1 VAGKQAKV
9 SASPLAA
16 EVAVAVPVPGTFHY
30 LVPENISDI
39 IRPGTRV
46 LVPFGPRKVTGYV
59 LSLASPEDMEIKRL
73 PGLKEIIAPLDD
85 QPLFG
90 ESLIPLFRFASTYYH
105 HPLGMVIAEA
115 LPAGLNVM
123 THKTGRLTESG
134 RRALKAVPPKDA
146 AVLMTKLNRPKGI
159 ILSRLLKDP
168 KALSMFNRLKA
179 DGLAEVETS
188 LHRERIRPKTEKWIH
203 RAPDPPSDTRIGPK
217 EKELLDHLEQ
227 NGPMA
232 ASDLS
237 KTFTSLYSMAHRLTD
252 KGQIVVEEREV
263 FRDESGR
270 AMAFDDHWLDLT
282 PDQTDAVT
290 AITKA
295 VDAVEYAPFLIHGIT
310 GSGKTEVYLNVARNV
325 LAQGRTVM
333 FLVPEI
339 SLTPSLEGLLST
351 RFKEDVAVLHSGLSD
366 GERYDQWVRIARG
379 GVRIVLGARSA
390 IFAPLDNLGL
400 IVVDEE
406 HDGAYKQE
414 DKLRYQARD
423 LALWRGRHAKAAV
436 VLGSATPSVESFQG
450 ARSGRY
456 TLLKLPE
463 RVGGGALP
471 QVDVVDLRFAAGRRR
486 AALTPVLKAALQE
499 TLTQNRQAL
508 IFINR
513 RGLAGLPICLSCG
526 FVIKC
531 LNCSVTLTLHQG
543 TNGNSK
549 ETLSCHH
556 CGFEIDPPERCP
568 ECKSRLMRFLGMGTE
583 RLEKEIIKAYPDARV
598 ARLDA
603 DTTRP
608 KGELSRMLKALR
620 DRELD
625 IMVGTQIVTKGHDF
639 PNITLVGVI
648 EADLGLHL
656 PDFRASERTFQLL
669 AQVSGRAGRGQDPG
683 RVIVQTY
690 SPGHYTLL
698 LAQQH
703 DYLSF
708 FDEEIKHRRELRY
721 PPFARLAL
729 LRFQGNSEQ
738 RTSELANEAGD
749 LGREI
754 LDQRP
759 RDRVDLLGPAPAPLA
774 KIKGRYRYQ
783 ILLRGQQVKPLH
795 AFIDKWLPLVEDLIR
810 GKGVSCILDVDPHH
824 ML

>member
-1 VAGKQAKV
+1 MAGKQAKV
-9 SASPLAA
+9 NSAASAA
-16 EVAVAVPVPGTFHY
+16 EVAVALPVPGVFHY
-30 LVPENISDI
+30 LVPDDFSDI
-39 IRPGTRV
+39 VRPGTRV

-59 LSLASPEDMEIKRL
+59 LDRVGLDTPEIKRL
-73 PGLKEIIAPLDD
+73 PSLKEIQAPLDD
-85 QPLFG
+85 QPMFG
-90 ESLIPLFRFASTYYH
+90 ESLIPLFRFASGYYH
-105 HPLGMVIAEA
+105 YPLGMVIAEA

-134 RRALKAVPPKDA
+134 RRALKAGPPPDVVA
-146 AVLMTKLNRPKGI
+146 LLTKLNSPKGV

-168 KALSMFNRLKA
+168 QSLALFNRLKA
-179 DGLAEVETS
+179 DGLADIDTT
-188 LHRERIRPKTEKWIH
+188 LHRERIRPKTERWIH
-203 RAPDPPSDTRIGPK
+203 RADTPTDTRLGPR
-217 EKELLDHLEQ
+217 EQELLDRLDQE
-227 NGPMA
+227 GPMA
-232 ASDLS
+232 ASDL
-237 KTFTSLYSMAHRLTD
+237 KNAFPGLYALVRRLAD
-252 KGQIVVEEREV
+252 KGQITVEEREV
-263 FRDESGR
+263 FRDETGR
-270 AMAFDDHWLDLT
+270 ALTFDETWFPLT
-282 PDQTDAVT
+282 PDQAHVVS
-290 AITKA
+290 AISKTVA
-295 VDAVEYAPFLIHGIT
+295 SGEYAPFLIHGIT
-310 GSGKTEVYLNVARNV
+310 GSGKTEVYLNVARDV
-325 LAQGRTVM
+325 LAKGKTAL

-351 RFKEDVAVLHSGLSD
+351 RFKEGVAVLHSGLSD

-390 IFAPLDNLGL
+390 IFAPLENLGL

-436 VLGSATPSVESFQG
+436 VLGSATPSVESYQG
-450 ARSGRY
+450 AKSGRY
-456 TLLKLPE
+456 ALLNLPD

-471 QVDVVDLRFAAGRRR
+471 RVDVVDLRFANQRKR
-486 AALTPVLKAALQE
+486 AALTPVLKTALQD
-499 TLTQNRQAL
+499 TLANKHQAL

-513 RGLAGLPICLSCG
+513 RGLASLPICLSCG
-526 FVIKC
+526 FVLKC

-543 TNGNSK
+543 TDNNPK

-556 CGFEIDPPERCP
+556 CGFEIAPPDRCP
-568 ECKSRLMRFLGMGTE
+568 ECKSRLMRYLGMGTE
-583 RLEKEIIKAYPDARV
+583 RLEKELLKAWPDARV
-598 ARLDA
+598 GRLDA

-608 KGELSRMLKALR
+608 KGALSRILKDLR

-625 IMVGTQIVTKGHDF
+625 VVVGTQIVTKGHDF

-656 PDFRASERTFQLL
+656 PDFRAAERTFQLL

-683 RVIVQTY
+683 RVVIQTY
-690 SPGHYTLL
+690 SPDHYTLL
-698 LAQQH
+698 LAQRH

-729 LRFQGNSEQ
+729 VRFQGNSEK
-738 RTSELANEAGD
+738 RTSELAGESAD

-754 LDQRP
+754 LGRRP
-759 RDRVDLLGPAPAPLA
+759 QDRVDLLGPAPAPLA
-774 KIKGRYRYQ
+774 KIKGRYRFQ

-795 AFIDKWLPLVEDLIR
+795 AFIDQWLPQVEDLLR
-810 GKGVSCILDVDPHH
+810 GQGVSCVLDVDPHH